1 MANLINLKGFCA
13 LLAMLPGIS
22 SFVMM
27 KEIVF
32 ATRQSLLSLF
42 LSVAK
47 QSVEN
52 VPFGTLSFCVIH
64 HVVSSPSISFWQ
76 LNVFYGDHFT
86 IKGRQK
92 ATF

>member
-1 MANLINLKGFCA
+1 MAILIDLKGFCA

-47 QSVEN
+47 KSVEN
-52 VPFGTLSFCVIH
+52 VPFGALSFCVTRH
-64 HVVSSPSISFWQ
+64 EVSFP
-76 LNVFYGDHFT
+76 
-86 IKGRQK
+86 
-92 ATF
+92 